1 MADWDCTYIQAMWII
16 HGIPPQGIIVS
27 CRLTDN
33 MAQGIHLQRTQ
44 QEVKLVNILR
54 YRNTCKHQHSDV
66 WWQQTKAVV
75 FKQKFDGFVVY

>member
-1 MADWDCTYIQAMWII
+1 MSVVRLLLLNSVALQSWLTETTYIQAMWTI

-66 WWQQTKAVV
+66 W
-75 FKQKFDGFVVY
+75 